1 MEGTCE
7 LFKILNP
14 ENVILR
20 PCVVL
25 QATRAAIT
33 QHCTDLGAL
42 LGKEN
47 DVALIIDGHTLK
59 YALSFEVRR
68 SFLDLALSCK
78 AVICCRWEHGA
89 CAQLLGLLMHSKNS
103 HLSFTVASQIFLE
116 SILYFCFVYL
126 EEIMI

>member
-1 MEGTCE
+1 MQ
-7 LFKILNP
+7 LLNTAGIR
-14 ENVILR
+14 NQGVLDT
-20 PCVVL
+20 VSTMSVMDML

-33 QHCTDLGAL
+33 QHCTDLGNL

-78 AVICCRWEHGA
+78 AVICC
-89 CAQLLGLLMHSKNS
+89 
-103 HLSFTVASQIFLE
+103 
-116 SILYFCFVYL
+116 
-126 EEIMI
+126 